1 MDDCRW
7 PHTERDGR
15 VRSWRWRWSVGFGAV
30 ALTPTRPHP
39 HTPTRSTALSTQP
52 NRSLIRWFV
61 RWFVVF
67 VGSFVGRSLFAAL
80 AHWHARWLLTVWYHA
95 PTDFFV
101 STTTT
106 VCQCMTRVSMMADRG
121 TAVACSRNTRRHARR
136 PRGHARREVPRP
148 AIAPTWQGS
157 AKERTS

>member
-1 MDDCRW
+1 MDDSRW

-80 AHWHARWLLTVWYHA
+80 AHWHT
-95 PTDFFV
+95 
-101 STTTT
+101 
-106 VCQCMTRVSMMADRG
+106 G
-121 TAVACSRNTRRHARR
+121 TLDGFLQSGTTRRPTSSSPPR
-136 PRGHARREVPRP
+136 PRCAN
-148 AIAPTWQGS
+148 A
-157 AKERTS
+157 